1 MSIIMKKA
9 NRVAP
14 ARVDAHERTGPISLA
29 DITLQADE
37 RKASCLVD
45 RPDSLAPKQ
54 ARDALSGTRVEGC
67 VIALLDLVF
76 RVGAVRHDAADV
88 TESGACPG

>member
-37 RKASCLVD
+37 RKASCLSIG
-45 RPDSLAPKQ
+45 PDSLAPKQ
-54 ARDALSGTRVEGC
+54 ARHALSGTRVEGC
-67 VIALLDLVF
+67 VIAFLDLVF

>member
-1 MSIIMKKA
+1 MLRQQGSMRTSAPVRFPWRILPSRLTSGRRRALSI
-9 NRVAP
+9 
-14 ARVDAHERTGPISLA
+14 G
-29 DITLQADE
+29 
-37 RKASCLVD
+37 
-45 RPDSLAPKQ
+45 PDSLAPKQ
-54 ARDALSGTRVEGC
+54 ARDVLSGTRVEGC